1 MSIQK
6 MRLQRGWS
14 QQQLADVSGLS
25 ARTIQRIEA
34 GHPGSVESMKS
45 IAAVFEVD
53 FSTLKNEAN
62 TMNKVEMSEEN
73 RERIA
78 FQKVRR
84 MRGWYL
90 HVTMYFVVILA
101 SAAIDLFTTPGI
113 IWFIGLAL
121 FWGIGLL
128 FHAMTVFF
136 FDKYFGG
143 AWELK
148 QVEKLLGRPL

>member
-6 MRLQRGWS
+6 MRLQPGWS
-14 QQQLADVSGLS
+14 QQQLADASGLS

-34 GHPGSVESMKS
+34 GLPGSVESMKS

-53 FSTLKNEAN
+53 FSTLTSEAA
-62 TMNKVEMSEEN
+62 TMDEVKMSEAC

-78 FQKVRR
+78 SWRVRR

-90 HVTMYFVVILA
+90 HVTMYLVVTLA

-121 FWGIGLL
+121 FWGIGVL
-128 FHAMTVFF
+128 FHAITVFV

-143 AWELK
+143 TWELE
-148 QVEKLLGRPL
+148 QVEKLLGRQL